1 MGFLTKRTFR
11 GKLVKNEFLLLNSSA
26 ASCYMNSGSEV
37 CFPAEAPPSC
47 DLTCYNK
54 TMEVIEIYESY
65 SVLFVIITRRELNN
79 KCSFK

>member
-1 MGFLTKRTFR
+1 M
-11 GKLVKNEFLLLNSSA
+11 KNEFLLLNSSA

-54 TMEVIEIYESY
+54 TMEVIEIYMNLIRCCLSLSHAE
-65 SVLFVIITRRELNN
+65 N
-79 KCSFK
+79 

>member
-65 SVLFVIITRRELNN
+65 SVLFVIITRRELNI